1 MFLADTILTLY
12 TVGFKKMTNIF
23 QKISFLLGLLIGVN
37 CFANPTN
44 LVDVIVS
51 GAGISGIAAGKHLQN
66 QGLSVS

>member
-1 MFLADTILTLY
+1 
-12 TVGFKKMTNIF
+12 MTNIF

-51 GAGISGIAAGKHLQN
+51 GAGMSGIAAGKYLQN
-66 QGLSVS
+66 KG

>member
-51 GAGISGIAAGKHLQN
+51 GAGMSGIAAGKYLQN
-66 QGLSVS
+66 KG